1 MVVANAVLN
10 PEIDVVAD
18 VTQGSLDL
26 EIFVC
31 VGVGCPKA
39 FLSSDF
45 IGGFGIDQHIRH
57 VEFSA
62 QPGSQVD
69 RVIDRHCAFVELP
82 QSIGSLFKLG
92 RVQYLDSGVHKRGE
106 GSGVHKRGG
115 GFIVE
120 DDGSLPKGG

>member
-1 MVVANAVLN
+1 MQLIRGRVIASEVHAEVAGVEHVKPWIAVHARVPFLTEKLAVGWNNFLVKSFRQGYQVGLVVANAVLN

-62 QPGSQVD
+62 
-69 RVIDRHCAFVELP
+69 
-82 QSIGSLFKLG
+82 
-92 RVQYLDSGVHKRGE
+92 
-106 GSGVHKRGG
+106 
-115 GFIVE
+115 
-120 DDGSLPKGG
+120 